1 MSRKTLTIRLTGKDD
16 ITTES
21 LIEAVQDAV
30 LILRNIEGNMA
41 EEGRPASRWRV
52 EKVSLSSPLQ
62 MTISEIPPKGYA
74 PIDPV
79 QPFVRGM
86 RSVNA
91 AAETPPYFTEQ
102 ALRLSKRLVALLNNG
117 LSRIEFLT
125 PGEPG
130 AEPTQHLAANVDK
143 ILGRA
148 PGFYYDDTELEG
160 RLETLSVHDRPE
172 FWIYDPIT
180 DCGTR
185 CEFKTE
191 DLDTVAELVKKRA
204 RVRVRGKVKFNREHR
219 ALSVEVAK
227 FDQLRSQDQLPQ
239 IRDLHRARIN
249 ITGGKNSV
257 EYVRGLRD
265 DDEA

>member
-1 MSRKTLTIRLTGKDD
+1 MSRKTLTIRLTGREE

-21 LIEAVQDAV
+21 LVAAVQDAV
-30 LILRNIEGNMA
+30 LILRSIQENMA

-52 EKVSLSSPLQ
+52 EKVSLNSPLQ

-74 PIDPV
+74 PSDPV
-79 QPFVRGM
+79 LPFVRGI
-86 RSVNA
+86 RSVDA

-102 ALRLSKRLVALLNNG
+102 TLRLSKRLVALLNNG
-117 LSRIEFLT
+117 LSRIEFST
-125 PGEPG
+125 PGEG
-130 AEPTQHLAANVDK
+130 GVEPTQHLAANVDK

-148 PGFYYDDTELEG
+148 PGFYYEDTELEG

-185 CEFKTE
+185 CEFGPE

-219 ALSVEVAK
+219 ALSVEVAE
-227 FDQLRSQDQLPQ
+227 FNRLRSQDQLPQ
-239 IRDLHRARIN
+239 IRDLHRACIS
-249 ITGGKNSV
+249 ITGGKDSV
-257 EYVRGLRD
+257 GYVRGLRD
-265 DDEA
+265 DDQA